1 MRREENAFQTGKMTG
16 GMGMGTGTFIVD
28 IQEAGNRVAELKG
41 RIHGMV
47 GWERLGRGDGSV
59 SGEIQICIR
68 LKTVFSEMRYVMKVV
83 F

>member
-1 MRREENAFQTGKMTG
+1 
-16 GMGMGTGTFIVD
+16 MGTGTFIVD

-47 GWERLGRGDGSV
+47 EWERLGRADGSV

-68 LKTVFSEMRYVMKVV
+68 LQKVFSEMRYVMKLV